1 MTQYHVNAILNQK
14 VMPVWN
20 SRGGEFSQVKHPL
33 KDLPKL
39 LNSIASS
46 ADITVGEKSIICL
59 LYADDLVIFS
69 KSAKGLQNIL
79 NKLEPFC
86 DYADLHV
93 NLRLIF
99 GYAR

>member
-1 MTQYHVNAILNQK
+1 M
-14 VMPVWN
+14 
-20 SRGGEFSQVKHPL
+20 
-33 KDLPKL
+33 
-39 LNSIASS
+39 
-46 ADITVGEKSIICL
+46 ICL

-69 KSAKGLQNIL
+69 KSAKSLQNIL

>member
-1 MTQYHVNAILNQK
+1 M
-14 VMPVWN
+14 
-20 SRGGEFSQVKHPL
+20 
-33 KDLPKL
+33 
-39 LNSIASS
+39 
-46 ADITVGEKSIICL
+46 
-59 LYADDLVIFS
+59 YADDLVIFS